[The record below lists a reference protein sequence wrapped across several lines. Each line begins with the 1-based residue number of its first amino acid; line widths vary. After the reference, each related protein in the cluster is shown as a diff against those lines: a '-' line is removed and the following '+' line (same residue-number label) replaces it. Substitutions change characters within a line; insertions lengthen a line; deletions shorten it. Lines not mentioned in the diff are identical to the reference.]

1 MWHPAFRQDWA
12 LLSAAVR
19 EMSPRFSPKQALL
32 GKAAEIQPML
42 GLKCRYARILK
53 DRKLMVIFIKSSE
66 EFVLLIDNRDL

>member
-1 MWHPAFRQDWA
+1 MESCILQDRA
-12 LLSAAVR
+12 RLPAAVR
-19 EMSPRFSPKQALL
+19 EMSPRSSPEQALQ
-32 GKAAEIQPML
+32 IQSVL